1 MQRIFCIVI
10 VTSCLF
16 CAAKAQECSCSKIY
30 EKGLISLI
38 IKPDSFQ
45 LKKDWLSSIEFNKRQ
60 LSDSATDYAIY
71 RTAASYSMA
80 GNFDSAYKYLNK
92 FMDMSKDDRCIIADE
107 KFNNLKNDTL
117 RWMSI
122 IRRIEHGYFMC
133 LDSTANKEYAIKL
146 FYLGVKDQKY
156 RKYYPILQQPFEP
169 EEWPRNDLQ
178 NDSIFTAMVKKYGFP
193 TLSKV
198 GRLATNAGFLIVQHG
213 NTKYKHYREVI
224 KAYKRN
230 DYESILFA
238 KVVDRWRAEHNRKQI
253 YGTSWHRS
261 NETSLIYGDKWV
273 LEPVKNFRNLNKRR
287 HSIGLCPIEEE
298 LEKNTNQIIPKEYY
312 RK

>member
-1 MQRIFCIVI
+1 MRNIILI
-10 VTSCLF
+10 ASLF
-16 CAAKAQECSCSKIY
+16 TLHITYGQNYICKKCY
-30 EKGLISLI
+30 ETDLRSLV

-45 LKKDWLSSIEFNKRQ
+45 RKGDWLSSIEFNKKKM
-60 LSDSATDYAIY
+60 LDSITVYDNY
-71 RTAASYSMA
+71 RLAASYSMIN
-80 GNFDSAYKYLNK
+80 NFDSAFKYLNR
-92 FMDMSKDDRCIIADE
+92 FIDISTDDRCIIVDK
-107 KFNNLKNDTL
+107 KFDNLKKNIFF
-117 RWMSI
+117 WESV
-122 IRRIEHGYFMC
+122 IRRIEHGYLTC
-133 LDSTANKEYAIKL
+133 LDSMVNKEYALKL
-146 FYLGVKDQKY
+146 FYLGIKDQKY

-238 KVVDRWRAEHNRKQI
+238 KVVDRWRTEHNRKQI

-261 NETSLIYGDKWV
+261 TETSLIYGDKWV
-273 LEPVKNFRNLNKRR
+273 LEPVKDFRNLNKRR

-298 LEKNTNQIIPKEYY
+298 LEKDTNQIIPKEYY